1 MTVLF
6 VHSCVTATNKTV
18 DDVMSTPLEMVS
30 KDATLEE
37 AATLMTDGEISALV
51 VSTDPPSIITS
62 TDIVAAAADGHAP
75 TDLTVSDVMTKSV
88 ETVPPDLYL
97 QQVAAMMTNFGI
109 KHLPVTDGD
118 DYIGMVSSTDVAAQ
132 LS

>member
-1 MTVLF
+1 MT
-6 VHSCVTATNKTV
+6 TTNKTV
-18 DDVMSTPLEMVS
+18 DDVMSTPLEMIS

-37 AATLMTDGEISALV
+37 AATLMTDREISALV
-51 VSTDPPSIITS
+51 VSTDPASIITS

-75 TDLTVSDVMTKSV
+75 ADLLVSDVMTKSV

>member
-1 MTVLF
+1 
-6 VHSCVTATNKTV
+6 
-18 DDVMSTPLEMVS
+18 MSTPLEMVS

-37 AATLMTDGEISALV
+37 AATLMTDHEISALV
-51 VSTDPPSIITS
+51 VSTDPASIITS

-75 TDLTVSDVMTKSV
+75 ADLLVSDVMTKSV